1 MLLKNIPRWA
11 LWVIL
16 MLLFTAS
23 VGVCHGLLRNDR
35 VYSVVQRWVKTY
47 EMERHDGIVSA
58 YQVSKPYT
66 RPNNENMLH
75 FDAEHYQLIKKYLY
89 LPPCPPCSYA
99 FFPLFPLLW
108 RLTHLGA
115 MGISAVNWILFGLG
129 MLLLLQLFK
138 KVPRWEYLL
147 LFCMPYLV
155 IFMIPY
161 SEALFF
167 VCISLGILGLVK
179 ERYWVYFLGFML
191 GAMTRSAGN
200 IIVVAWVIVDVLNMI
215 YSKGSLKKLLVDITK
230 HLLPVVIGIAAVV
243 LFQHSH
249 GAEHWFQYVVAQGE
263 WGKELSLPVWPFT
276 NWSVENESVTNPLL
290 FILTIPALVWLGSVL
305 IGGLRKNRQEKSA
318 LDTMQQLRIL
328 SVLFFVGNVLLALF
342 TQKGCMY
349 SLSRLLTCTPF
360 FVFLLLDFANS
371 EIKPLWKWMI
381 GVFFVLAAV
390 LCFNLFTYIGCW
402 VVFLMLALVFY
413 HSHMGKTVK
422 LTVCL
427 ITIFLNVLWT
437 AYLFN
442 NFLTGSWI
450 FT

>member
-1 MLLKNIPRWA
+1 
-11 LWVIL
+11 
-16 MLLFTAS
+16 
-23 VGVCHGLLRNDR
+23 
-35 VYSVVQRWVKTY
+35 
-47 EMERHDGIVSA
+47 
-58 YQVSKPYT
+58 
-66 RPNNENMLH
+66 
-75 FDAEHYQLIKKYLY
+75 
-89 LPPCPPCSYA
+89 
-99 FFPLFPLLW
+99 
-108 RLTHLGA
+108 
-115 MGISAVNWILFGLG
+115 
-129 MLLLLQLFK
+129 
-138 KVPRWEYLL
+138 
-147 LFCMPYLV
+147 
-155 IFMIPY
+155 
-161 SEALFF
+161 
-167 VCISLGILGLVK
+167 
-179 ERYWVYFLGFML
+179 ML

-381 GVFFVLAAV
+381 SVFFVLAAV

-413 HSHMGKTVK
+413 HSHMGKRVK

>member
-1 MLLKNIPRWA
+1 MQLKNIPRWA

-47 EMERHDGIVSA
+47 EMQRHDGIVSA

-66 RPNNENMLH
+66 RPNNENMQH

-115 MGISAVNWILFGLG
+115 MGISAVNWILFGLS

-179 ERYWVYFLGFML
+179 DRYWVYFLGFML

-290 FILTIPALVWLGSVL
+290 FILTIPALVWLGTVL

-360 FVFLLLDFANS
+360 FVFLLLDLANS
-371 EIKPLWKWMI
+371 DIKPLWKWMI

-390 LCFNLFTYIGCW
+390 LCFNLFIYIGCW

-413 HSHMGKTVK
+413 HSHLGKTVK

>member
-1 MLLKNIPRWA
+1 
-11 LWVIL
+11 
-16 MLLFTAS
+16 
-23 VGVCHGLLRNDR
+23 
-35 VYSVVQRWVKTY
+35 
-47 EMERHDGIVSA
+47 
-58 YQVSKPYT
+58 
-66 RPNNENMLH
+66 
-75 FDAEHYQLIKKYLY
+75 
-89 LPPCPPCSYA
+89 
-99 FFPLFPLLW
+99 
-108 RLTHLGA
+108 
-115 MGISAVNWILFGLG
+115 
-129 MLLLLQLFK
+129 
-138 KVPRWEYLL
+138 
-147 LFCMPYLV
+147 
-155 IFMIPY
+155 
-161 SEALFF
+161 
-167 VCISLGILGLVK
+167 
-179 ERYWVYFLGFML
+179 ML

-230 HLLPVVIGIAAVV
+230 HLLPVVIGIGAVV

-290 FILTIPALVWLGSVL
+290 FILTIPALVWLCSVL

-328 SVLFFVGNVLLALF
+328 SVLFFVGNVLLALL

-381 GVFFVLAAV
+381 GLFFVLAAV